1 MSQCTSPSCKQMSM
15 GYEQIDGRFDFTARD
30 LFPETATSERKR
42 NNSFFSKDFYLEAK
56 TRIWP

>member
-1 MSQCTSPSCKQMSM
+1 MSM